1 MLNWPILACLAALT
15 PGAGDPPPASAPTS
29 AASGFIYKTIAFNDV
44 TCAYCVYVPPDY
56 TPDRAWPV
64 ILFLHGSGERG
75 DDGFLQTDVG
85 LGRALRRNY
94 RAIPAIVVMPQCRP
108 GETWAGEM
116 GTLALRCVEAISHE
130 YHLDAQRLY
139 LTGLSLGGH
148 GAWHLAARVPD
159 RFAAL
164 IVICGF
170 ADLSDSDTEARQLA
184 PQLKD
189 IPILCFHGAQDAN
202 VPVQKTRAMVAAIRA
217 AGGHIEY
224 TEYKDGTHFIWDR
237 VYENREVWKWLFEQR
252 RTDR

>member
-1 MLNWPILACLAALT
+1 MLNWPTLASLAALT
-15 PGAGDPPPASAPTS
+15 LGPADPPPATAP
-29 AASGFIYKTIAFNDV
+29 AADASGFLHKTMALNDV
-44 TCAYCVYVPPDY
+44 TYAYCVYVPPDY

-85 LGRALRRNY
+85 IGRALRRNH

-108 GETWAGEM
+108 GTTWAGEM
-116 GTLALRCVEAISHE
+116 GTLALRCVEATSRE
-130 YHLDAQRLY
+130 YHLDPQRLY

-148 GAWHLAARVPD
+148 GAWHLAARVPAH
-159 RFAAL
+159 FAAL

-170 ADLSDSDTEARQLA
+170 ADLSDSDAEARRLA

-202 VPVQKTRAMVAAIRA
+202 VPVQKTREMFAAIRA
-217 AGGHIEY
+217 AGGRIEY
-224 TEYKDGTHFIWDR
+224 TEYPDGTHFIWDR
-237 VYENREVWKWLFEQR
+237 VYENREVWRWLFEQR
-252 RTDR
+252 RPGP